1 MTNPEKDK
9 ADTARLARRAIELG
23 KDDAVALTFGGF
35 SLAYVVGDLDDGAA
49 MIDQALALNPNL
61 APAWSY
67 SGWIRTYRGEM
78 EPAIEHQVRAMRLSP
93 LDALIFNMQG
103 GAALAHFLAGRYDQA
118 SALAEQAL
126 RNRPDCMTA
135 LRILAASRAL
145 TGRQEDA
152 QKSVE
157 RLCELDPAS
166 RISNLRDRVPLR
178 QLEDLARFEGGLRK
192 AGLPE

>member
-1 MTNPEKDK
+1 
-9 ADTARLARRAIELG
+9 
-23 KDDAVALTFGGF
+23 
-35 SLAYVVGDLDDGAA
+35 
-49 MIDQALALNPNL
+49 
-61 APAWSY
+61 

-93 LDALIFNMQG
+93 LDALMFNMQG
-103 GAALAHFLAGRYDQA
+103 GAAR
-118 SALAEQAL
+118 EQAL
-126 RNRPDCMTA
+126 RNRPDYLTG
-135 LRILAASRAL
+135 LRILAATRAL

-152 QKSVE
+152 QKAVA
-157 RLCELDPAS
+157 RLRRLDPAS